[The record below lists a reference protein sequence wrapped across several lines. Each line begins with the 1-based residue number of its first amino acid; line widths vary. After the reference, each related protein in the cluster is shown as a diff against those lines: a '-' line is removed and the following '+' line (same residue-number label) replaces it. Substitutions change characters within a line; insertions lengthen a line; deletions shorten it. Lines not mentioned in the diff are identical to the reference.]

1 MFDRVLNKPKERRDQ
16 TKVLMVPE
24 MKLGSSFSYRH
35 NMIDIYLLS
44 NMTRLLNRMGFYF
57 Y

>member
-1 MFDRVLNKPKERRDQ
+1 MFDRVLNKPKQGKDQ
-16 TKVLMVPE
+16 TKVLMIPE